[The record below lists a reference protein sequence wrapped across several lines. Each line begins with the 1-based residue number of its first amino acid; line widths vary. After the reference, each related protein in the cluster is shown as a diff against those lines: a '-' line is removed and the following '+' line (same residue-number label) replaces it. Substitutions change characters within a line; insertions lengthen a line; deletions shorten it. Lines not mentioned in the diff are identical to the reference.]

1 MKAVQIPK
9 WLASST
15 HELLARSPRITRWYL
30 TALGSLLRPL
40 PECKVKRQIFNSVF
54 FVEWP
59 EYDLPAR
66 QITLGTRTHI
76 VIHPHFHAID
86 FEALVSRHPLYEK
99 EVFAFLESRLADY
112 DTVLEIGANVG
123 LFSLFFAKT
132 FEQMGKKNG
141 QVFAFEPSREAYR
154 RLLQNLKLNSIKNIQ
169 VFNCAVGDQTVFA
182 DFFEPKG
189 HLTNG
194 SLLPEFA
201 GHFSASLLVSR
212 TLVLHA
218 DLLESLLPHGKRAL
232 VKIDTEGSEC
242 RVLIGLKDVIMKK
255 KPDILLEV
263 LSIYQDNLNKLEF
276 LKRAGY
282 QFFNITD
289 RGPIQYEQF
298 TTSDFRDWLLVPSE
312 AAVSP
317 PKPTRQDES
326 R

>member
-1 MKAVQIPK
+1 M
-9 WLASST
+9 
-15 HELLARSPRITRWYL
+15 TRWYL
-30 TALGSLLRPL
+30 ATLGGLLRPL
-40 PECKVKRQIFNSVF
+40 PECKAKRQILNSVLS
-54 FVEWP
+54 VEWP

-66 QITLGTRTHI
+66 RITLGTSTNL

-99 EVFAFLESRLADY
+99 EVFAFLEPRLADY

-132 FEQMGKKNG
+132 FEQMGKKDG

-154 RLLQNLKLNSIKNIQ
+154 RLLQNLKLNSTKNIQ

-201 GHFSASLLVSR
+201 GHFSTSLQVSR

-218 DLLESLLPHGKRAL
+218 ELLESLLPPGKRAL
-232 VKIDTEGSEC
+232 VKIDTEGSEG
-242 RVLIGLKDVIMKK
+242 RVLIGLTDVIIRK
-255 KPDILLEV
+255 KPDILIEV
-263 LSIYQDNLNKLEF
+263 LSIYRNALNSLEF

-282 QFFNITD
+282 QFFNVTD
-289 RGPIQYEQF
+289 RGPVQHEQF
-298 TTSDFRDWLLVPSE
+298 TASDFRDWLLVPSE
-312 AAVSP
+312 P
-317 PKPTRQDES
+317 PVKPSKLAQPE
-326 R
+326 